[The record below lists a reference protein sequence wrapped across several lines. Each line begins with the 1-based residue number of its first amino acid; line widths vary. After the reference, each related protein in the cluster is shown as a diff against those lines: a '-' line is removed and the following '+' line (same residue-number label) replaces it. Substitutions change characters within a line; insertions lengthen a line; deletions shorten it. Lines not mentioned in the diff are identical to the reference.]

1 MSFYLLDLIWHE
13 QENVFLQNWLSW
25 SWQGAV
31 VEEVKTHRIRR
42 PADTGH
48 NLVSAFTD
56 NIFIS
61 SQGEMMLD
69 WRR

>member
-13 QENVFLQNWLSW
+13 QENVFLQNWL
-25 SWQGAV
+25 
-31 VEEVKTHRIRR
+31 EEVKTHRIRR
-42 PADTGH
+42 PADPGH